1 MIRTQVTRVSED
13 APVGGTVPATLALTL
28 AGPVSFG
35 AFTPGVAREY
45 SAFTTA
51 NVVSTAGDAALT
63 ITDPA
68 SVATGHLVNGTFALP
83 RPLAGLGTV
92 KTWSAPTSNEAVAVE
107 FKQADRRE
115 RRPAHRHLQQ
125 GADLH
130 AQHHHP
136 VGATFNHP
144 QGGLTPLRVAGGLP
158 ERVVPGAMGRGGGI
172 VKRTLKAFY
181 DDQMT
186 HHAAALTYYALMSLF
201 PAVLLS
207 LSLLGLVGQYPQTY
221 DALLNYLSDVV
232 PESLIE
238 PLDSSLRSAFQAKGT
253 ATTTLVISVG
263 LALYGTTGVLEAARR
278 ALNVVFDVSNGRSFL
293 RRKLVDAGS
302 TVLLMVLILVCLVL
316 AFIGGGLAE
325 DLLGYL
331 GLGEGVSRIWNHAAL
346 AGGRAGRDARV
357 LLRLLRHAGRA
368 APGVPLDHARRGR
381 RRAAL
386 ARGVLRRSRCTCRGS
401 RTSGR
406 STARSRARSCWS
418 AGSG

>member
-1 MIRTQVTRVSED
+1 
-13 APVGGTVPATLALTL
+13 
-28 AGPVSFG
+28 
-35 AFTPGVAREY
+35 
-45 SAFTTA
+45 
-51 NVVSTAGDAALT
+51 
-63 ITDPA
+63 
-68 SVATGHLVNGTFALP
+68 
-83 RPLAGLGTV
+83 
-92 KTWSAPTSNEAVAVE
+92 
-107 FKQADRRE
+107 
-115 RRPAHRHLQQ
+115 
-125 GADLH
+125 
-130 AQHHHP
+130 
-136 VGATFNHP
+136 
-144 QGGLTPLRVAGGLP
+144 
-158 ERVVPGAMGRGGGI
+158 MGRGGGI

-253 ATTTLVISVG
+253 ATTTLVISVA

-325 DLLGYL
+325 DLLGYI
-331 GLGEGVSRIWNHAAL
+331 GLGEGVSRIWNMLRWPAAVL
-346 AGGRAGRDARV
+346 VAMLVFSYVYYVTPDVRHRAFHWITPGAVVAV
-357 LLRLLRHAGRA
+357 LLWLA
-368 APGVPLDHARRGR
+368 ASY
-381 RRAAL
+381 AL
-386 ARGVLRRSRCTCRGS
+386 SLYLSRVADVGAIYGAFASPIVLVGWLWLTNVAMLFGAELNAEIERQREPVEGGPNGATLNRPTRDG
-401 RTSGR
+401 
-406 STARSRARSCWS
+406 
-418 AGSG
+418 